1 MPSEDGRILLDLLHS
16 NTDESTDLQLSALE
30 QLCFLILQV
39 DSVDTLKKLYPP
51 ASYIP
56 LIANFFLDIETESS
70 ILESAARVF
79 TYYLQILPFETTACI
94 VDQESLFYAMTLR
107 MNICDLQNQIENDLA
122 QQTIKLLEEYA
133 RRDVC
138 VSKLIGCLHN
148 IYGFILSNW
157 SAIHLDTLI
166 SGLYVVGRLSN
177 FIDVWIGKQTE
188 QGQDALKES
197 EAFSS
202 CSDKLQNWI
211 SKLVGLVQH
220 NDVNVTCGSL
230 ESLRNIL
237 MSCRRLSS
245 NLNPLDK
252 VTENGCVLDSLLS
265 LLTPMPSNQ
274 REPIYQA
281 SSETEGRHEIIAA
294 EETAGGRTRR
304 QLSESQAH
312 LVVDLVLS
320 ICYQQPSVLK
330 SLIKRPISHD
340 LLGTVLKRV
349 ETERGHFGNSAD
361 ASSMTPKILQNSPN
375 IGSEMVMPIL
385 NLIDGLV
392 HLSLTMPAESEMGS
406 TPGRI
411 LDDPGVGLIA
421 EPAQPTS
428 ALSSNSFTS
437 HESIPSCSQSLLETQ
452 RPVIT
457 DMQLKQSYQQWK
469 DYIKLRTSIIQ
480 GHEGSPGAF
489 SVYFSPLVANGLSA
503 FRSVMDTLGLSNDT
517 ELASLRFHLALEHA
531 IIHKVNIVDI
541 LTALTCVQLK
551 SCWLDLMGQSLLSW
565 AVHYQYPAAM
575 MALCNR
581 GADPNA
587 GLTSTPLHV
596 AASGRQV
603 AAVKYL
609 LNLKHR
615 SLGLSVNPCLRDI
628 QGLKP
633 RERCAAT
640 GEQKEDSLTSE
651 LLRAAEEDFKQQYSS
666 LSESVVGRWMALVLP
681 TLLTAYRTSMRP
693 LVRLQ
698 AMRIIVRICRSQPGY
713 ALLHLL
719 AEEQSRPRSFSERTM
734 EKDLQMEGLTDQILD
749 LVSSAI
755 SQGCTAEVLLALSLI
770 PSVIDHAGFRE
781 GMRRHGIA
789 DFLAWRISVESQLVT
804 QERKSDTQTE
814 WTAFLPTELTD
825 PRVIE
830 DAYSGESE
838 CPRTPQCLYELSRG
852 QPYQFGDW
860 TLLRTDTSSLVAIQE
875 FALLWIEVIFKK
887 LTETPQVLEPV
898 IIAYLVTRPDGALE
912 AKQPSLEQENDRVR
926 REVADGLQMKIFM
939 LEKTAGES
947 LLPAQ
952 DIRELWLKCVPLIHQ
967 IRGCTSGIVPLPL
980 ARSSVDFAKKTVLT
994 PPSRTAALRSN
1005 RRLRATSATPK
1016 MQRPTPRSQ
1025 NSQTE
1030 MSDTSP
1036 QAVAP
1041 VSVATATTTPTSTSV
1056 VPVSLPLL
1064 DSLSVS
1070 CTSVL
1075 GSPSGRVSEPVS
1087 DTTVVDAG
1095 QQQQPVSTEDSFSD
1109 ASNLPPTL
1117 LEVSDTIRTMP
1128 SARTNEQSPGPHHSP
1143 TLNTKLMTSTLSTET
1158 EESSEVPSSRELIPS
1173 QLSAGLL
1180 TLTLG
1185 LSGLSISLRAQSA
1198 QQMEIGDC
1206 GHLECIGAWD
1216 PDFEVQ
1222 TPKDG
1227 FLEEGMSHA
1236 AAAAAA
1242 IEPQPQRT
1250 VAFTPGLAKVIV
1262 APTKVGGIRFYGDD
1276 GMLVQRVVSLARSAR
1291 LSRLHP
1297 VLAPLSLQQ
1306 RQELRNCHRR
1316 YHLRKLRECVVTSGS
1331 EILRLLGK
1339 ENPRESL
1346 PHISPSYRFLWHA
1359 AALCQAVVHELD
1371 LVEDSTQLE
1380 GILRRLD
1387 SAFLAGVS
1395 DSEKHGFVAIATP
1408 HEMLASGIV
1417 PALSACLKLLSEDS
1431 QVDVK
1436 FYDGRKIGEKLPPA
1450 LFLLKTL
1457 FGCSLPIFIR
1467 KVVKTLEMI
1476 ERYPVTALHFTGLHE
1491 QLLQQSVQLQPRLSS
1506 VAVDRLPEQTD
1517 KHRPFCRRVDLSTYR
1532 LYAAPLATFGQIQ
1545 QWLLTRMNE
1554 VPWYMDVLPDM
1565 GFIYDLRQ
1573 PDHKIF
1579 VLPATNKVC
1588 NASDSDEL
1596 IDLGPNVQIYR
1607 GGIFQWLSTNGGREP
1622 GKRINPIQLK
1632 GLIRISTSDATINRR
1647 ASQLNRLILSDIDDR
1662 ETTMDASKA
1671 PPRSSSLS
1679 SASVT
1684 VNNDLEIKVAPP
1696 TYPWIAIDLGV
1707 YIHLTHYGLRVPM
1720 VDKKWPSLQHWQLL
1734 GSKCG
1739 ISWSLLAEHH
1749 IHPKDDAEA
1758 YWGKRGERIWS
1769 VRPKPTPY
1777 HDVEAPIE
1785 GHRFFKLICLPSAEE
1800 LNTVNQSSMRHRLEL
1815 TLRGIEFYGQVL
1827 RSRLQ
1832 EEPAEVEE
1840 INRYIMM
1847 FKPGVFVVPNKL
1859 KLNAASLR
1867 ENWPP
1872 ESEVP
1877 PESTAGN
1884 TEEAI
1889 VKQPRVETELTTSE
1903 PLGVILSV
1911 APKDKRITVAW
1922 FQPIPSNFKE
1932 TLVSETRIF
1941 IESLTPSAS
1950 DRTAA
1955 SAQLEANAEGVGTA
1969 SEGTGEPVNSR
1980 PPRVCT
1986 SFPSQVKIHHL
1997 SSISGFDI
2005 ALPSSN
2011 DQILKRFIEGLD
2023 RLEHSTTEEH
2033 ERQCENVIA
2042 SLPLIGSGLNSTNL
2056 TSQHANAF
2064 STNQAI
2070 IQTTDNY
2077 NNSSTKR
2084 RHTYSVIEPSKSAT
2098 LTPSSRPQQIM
2109 EPQATCTVY
2118 QRKRPWF
2125 VYKFP
2130 GSTGGWVI
2138 RAEGENTEASGWED
2152 RSTFFSAVS
2161 EVDSLEAEHGP
2172 TFEVTSPASMGNNSP
2187 SDGDGGDSRCHTFSF
2202 AREGTNNSAID
2213 SKAPPVSQPVCSL
2226 AALEPSE
2233 HAISEAQ
2240 GARSSAA
2247 CTQRPSSLSLGEL
2260 TWVPAE
2266 GQPVRELPFRASYH
2280 RGHQGDP
2287 RGPCEGTLAPSQV
2300 DAPDSD
2306 LVIDFDRFFSLTLG
2320 GAAEPPLPR
2329 VIPILEGP
2337 ASATCAAP
2345 IDSQP
2350 PTTKIASLDAILPG
2364 FIPPFDTRSGANS
2377 QPTTVSFDVAGVSSD
2392 STTAASTASVT
2403 PRWPKIWL
2411 RPNAANKQQ
2420 QTEEPGFIG
2429 PLLPDATPMAA
2440 DLETDA
2446 ERGWAYYP
2454 KSADMSLCNCWMDN
2468 IQLTEEFPGCGKPNR
2483 CGTPFSSA
2491 WQKGFILH
2499 YSLDNCHPEPKLPL
2513 SANAFA
2519 PKSIEMYS
2527 LVASMPFFIHSPQ
2540 DEDCHTTETVTS
2552 TSHDLTEQL
2561 LHLLRALHTLTTSSK
2576 LQSEGSV
2583 ARRFQCTTE
2592 LGYNRVTEYPT
2603 GHQPQQTERHKS
2615 SYHTQLQ
2622 EEQSDFFSMLPCPE
2636 ELFHSARLASKL
2648 HTFTNSAW
2656 SVIQASGRASLSA
2669 SLEATTTDSPI
2680 NAGMRK
2686 GTSAELACSMGGDM
2700 YSWCRRL
2707 TQEVEF
2713 LFPFETRLDFWRATS
2728 LGISRSVAWLQKRL
2742 QIATQALPSGLGSVH
2757 RNTSTAP
2764 LIVDSNVLGSST
2776 STSARFS
2783 ASDFGS
2789 IWGISSV
2796 LKFPRMRKLVRSP
2809 SDPPSRSSTTSSFSS
2824 ASSSFPSAQRP
2835 INRSPFSS
2843 VAQTHPNLS
2852 PHALGNSSSSSNR
2865 ASLTG
2870 LGRIQREFAKVP
2882 RPVSDCADS
2891 PGIDLEKEPTGD
2903 DFWETAKALL
2913 CAHAGRKQELE
2924 IGFENEEGTGLGPTM
2939 EFYALLSAELR
2950 KKAHAL
2956 WVADYS
2962 SVTSCAGGLEEDN
2975 KKESEKEANGEMEV
2989 DPLLSCLQLNAEAH
3003 NNRNDCENTPALQ
3016 GQPEHGEKDETA
3028 TMCQR
3033 GRGAYVTPK
3042 IGLFP
3047 SAWPADSLPP
3057 GTEER
3062 FFCSWNQY
3070 CQMSTGRKTNGHALF
3085 RELSQAAN
3093 YKTNGTGHGAR

>member
-1 MPSEDGRILLDLLHS
+1 MGP
-16 NTDESTDLQLSALE
+16 
-30 QLCFLILQV
+30 
-39 DSVDTLKKLYPP
+39 
-51 ASYIP
+51 
-56 LIANFFLDIETESS
+56 
-70 ILESAARVF
+70 
-79 TYYLQILPFETTACI
+79 
-94 VDQESLFYAMTLR
+94 
-107 MNICDLQNQIENDLA
+107 
-122 QQTIKLLEEYA
+122 
-133 RRDVC
+133 
-138 VSKLIGCLHN
+138 
-148 IYGFILSNW
+148 
-157 SAIHLDTLI
+157 
-166 SGLYVVGRLSN
+166 
-177 FIDVWIGKQTE
+177 KQ
-188 QGQDALKES
+188 
-197 EAFSS
+197 
-202 CSDKLQNWI
+202 
-211 SKLVGLVQH
+211 
-220 NDVNVTCGSL
+220 
-230 ESLRNIL
+230 
-237 MSCRRLSS
+237 
-245 NLNPLDK
+245 
-252 VTENGCVLDSLLS
+252 
-265 LLTPMPSNQ
+265 
-274 REPIYQA
+274 
-281 SSETEGRHEIIAA
+281 
-294 EETAGGRTRR
+294 
-304 QLSESQAH
+304 
-312 LVVDLVLS
+312 
-320 ICYQQPSVLK
+320 
-330 SLIKRPISHD
+330 
-340 LLGTVLKRV
+340 
-349 ETERGHFGNSAD
+349 
-361 ASSMTPKILQNSPN
+361 
-375 IGSEMVMPIL
+375 
-385 NLIDGLV
+385 
-392 HLSLTMPAESEMGS
+392 LTMRA
-406 TPGRI
+406 
-411 LDDPGVGLIA
+411 LLN
-421 EPAQPTS
+421 QPT
-428 ALSSNSFTS
+428 
-437 HESIPSCSQSLLETQ
+437 
-452 RPVIT
+452 
-457 DMQLKQSYQQWK
+457 W
-469 DYIKLRTSIIQ
+469 
-480 GHEGSPGAF
+480 
-489 SVYFSPLVANGLSA
+489 
-503 FRSVMDTLGLSNDT
+503 LGN
-517 ELASLRFHLALEHA
+517 
-531 IIHKVNIVDI
+531 
-541 LTALTCVQLK
+541 Q
-551 SCWLDLMGQSLLSW
+551 
-565 AVHYQYPAAM
+565 
-575 MALCNR
+575 
-581 GADPNA
+581 
-587 GLTSTPLHV
+587 
-596 AASGRQV
+596 
-603 AAVKYL
+603 
-609 LNLKHR
+609 
-615 SLGLSVNPCLRDI
+615 
-628 QGLKP
+628 
-633 RERCAAT
+633 
-640 GEQKEDSLTSE
+640 
-651 LLRAAEEDFKQQYSS
+651 
-666 LSESVVGRWMALVLP
+666 
-681 TLLTAYRTSMRP
+681 
-693 LVRLQ
+693 
-698 AMRIIVRICRSQPGY
+698 
-713 ALLHLL
+713 
-719 AEEQSRPRSFSERTM
+719 
-734 EKDLQMEGLTDQILD
+734 
-749 LVSSAI
+749 
-755 SQGCTAEVLLALSLI
+755 
-770 PSVIDHAGFRE
+770 
-781 GMRRHGIA
+781 
-789 DFLAWRISVESQLVT
+789 
-804 QERKSDTQTE
+804 
-814 WTAFLPTELTD
+814 
-825 PRVIE
+825 
-830 DAYSGESE
+830 
-838 CPRTPQCLYELSRG
+838 
-852 QPYQFGDW
+852 
-860 TLLRTDTSSLVAIQE
+860 
-875 FALLWIEVIFKK
+875 
-887 LTETPQVLEPV
+887 
-898 IIAYLVTRPDGALE
+898 
-912 AKQPSLEQENDRVR
+912 
-926 REVADGLQMKIFM
+926 
-939 LEKTAGES
+939 
-947 LLPAQ
+947 
-952 DIRELWLKCVPLIHQ
+952 
-967 IRGCTSGIVPLPL
+967 
-980 ARSSVDFAKKTVLT
+980 
-994 PPSRTAALRSN
+994 
-1005 RRLRATSATPK
+1005 
-1016 MQRPTPRSQ
+1016 
-1025 NSQTE
+1025 
-1030 MSDTSP
+1030 
-1036 QAVAP
+1036 
-1041 VSVATATTTPTSTSV
+1041 
-1056 VPVSLPLL
+1056 
-1064 DSLSVS
+1064 
-1070 CTSVL
+1070 
-1075 GSPSGRVSEPVS
+1075 
-1087 DTTVVDAG
+1087 
-1095 QQQQPVSTEDSFSD
+1095 
-1109 ASNLPPTL
+1109 
-1117 LEVSDTIRTMP
+1117 
-1128 SARTNEQSPGPHHSP
+1128 
-1143 TLNTKLMTSTLSTET
+1143 
-1158 EESSEVPSSRELIPS
+1158 
-1173 QLSAGLL
+1173 
-1180 TLTLG
+1180 
-1185 LSGLSISLRAQSA
+1185 
-1198 QQMEIGDC
+1198 
-1206 GHLECIGAWD
+1206 
-1216 PDFEVQ
+1216 
-1222 TPKDG
+1222 
-1227 FLEEGMSHA
+1227 
-1236 AAAAAA
+1236 
-1242 IEPQPQRT
+1242 
-1250 VAFTPGLAKVIV
+1250 
-1262 APTKVGGIRFYGDD
+1262 
-1276 GMLVQRVVSLARSAR
+1276 
-1291 LSRLHP
+1291 
-1297 VLAPLSLQQ
+1297 
-1306 RQELRNCHRR
+1306 
-1316 YHLRKLRECVVTSGS
+1316 
-1331 EILRLLGK
+1331 
-1339 ENPRESL
+1339 
-1346 PHISPSYRFLWHA
+1346 
-1359 AALCQAVVHELD
+1359 
-1371 LVEDSTQLE
+1371 
-1380 GILRRLD
+1380 
-1387 SAFLAGVS
+1387 
-1395 DSEKHGFVAIATP
+1395 
-1408 HEMLASGIV
+1408 
-1417 PALSACLKLLSEDS
+1417 
-1431 QVDVK
+1431 
-1436 FYDGRKIGEKLPPA
+1436 
-1450 LFLLKTL
+1450 
-1457 FGCSLPIFIR
+1457 
-1467 KVVKTLEMI
+1467 I

-1554 VPWYMDVLPDM
+1554 VPCPSDRLNS
-1565 GFIYDLRQ
+1565 RSQ
-1573 PDHKIF
+1573 
-1579 VLPATNKVC
+1579 VC

-1671 PPRSSSLS
+1671 PARSSSLS

-1969 SEGTGEPVNSR
+1969 SEGTGEP
-1980 PPRVCT
+1980 
-1986 SFPSQVKIHHL
+1986 
-1997 SSISGFDI
+1997 SGFDI

-2064 STNQAI
+2064 STNQ
-2070 IQTTDNY
+2070 Q
-2077 NNSSTKR
+2077 S
-2084 RHTYSVIEPSKSAT
+2084 
-2098 LTPSSRPQQIM
+2098 M

-2446 ERGWAYYP
+2446 ERGWVYYP
-2454 KSADMSLCNCWMDN
+2454 KSADMSLCNCWM
-2468 IQLTEEFPGCGKPNR
+2468 
-2483 CGTPFSSA
+2483 
-2491 WQKGFILH
+2491 
-2499 YSLDNCHPEPKLPL
+2499 
-2513 SANAFA
+2513 
-2519 PKSIEMYS
+2519 
-2527 LVASMPFFIHSPQ
+2527 SPQ

-2648 HTFTNSAW
+2648 HTFTNSA
-2656 SVIQASGRASLSA
+2656 
-2669 SLEATTTDSPI
+2669 
-2680 NAGMRK
+2680 
-2686 GTSAELACSMGGDM
+2686 C
-2700 YSWCRRL
+2700 
-2707 TQEVEF
+2707 
-2713 LFPFETRLDFWRATS
+2713 
-2728 LGISRSVAWLQKRL
+2728 SVAWLQKRL

-2796 LKFPRMRKLVRSP
+2796 LKFPWMRKLVRSP

-2843 VAQTHPNLS
+2843 AAQTHPNLS

-2903 DFWETAKALL
+2903 DFWETAKTLL

-2950 KKAHAL
+2950 
-2956 WVADYS
+2956 
-2962 SVTSCAGGLEEDN
+2962 
-2975 KKESEKEANGEMEV
+2975 
-2989 DPLLSCLQLNAEAH
+2989 
-3003 NNRNDCENTPALQ
+3003 
-3016 GQPEHGEKDETA
+3016 
-3028 TMCQR
+3028 
-3033 GRGAYVTPK
+3033 
-3042 IGLFP
+3042 
-3047 SAWPADSLPP
+3047 
-3057 GTEER
+3057 
-3062 FFCSWNQY
+3062 
-3070 CQMSTGRKTNGHALF
+3070 
-3085 RELSQAAN
+3085 
-3093 YKTNGTGHGAR
+3093 